1 MHWHT
6 FNCHQMISLFRQF
19 TVHSDLGR
27 VVHAIIREFEKSS
40 PPNWPSSGHPSMS
53 QHAHTNTSPKSTQN
67 PNNQHQPNIQST
79 IPELCNLTLDELH
92 ALNSDNEYLNDFVD
106 DIDAVQRIQTDL
118 DQLIGD
124 VEGLAKENLAR
135 EQHLLQLRTNVETK
149 LAEFR
154 QHGDQYDALSQR
166 YQKKS
171 EEFAPQHIKELLQI
185 AASTADSICDTHVEQ
200 FLRGEI
206 DVQNF
211 LDRYK
216 EAKQLSAMR
225 KAKEERLSHQLNELE
240 RHTY

>member
-1 MHWHT
+1 M
-6 FNCHQMISLFRQF
+6 FSFFFCQF

-27 VVHAIIREFEKSS
+27 VVHAIIREFEKCS
-40 PPNWPSSGHPSMS
+40 PSSWSSSSRLSVSP
-53 QHAHTNTSPKSTQN
+53 QVQTNTSPKLSLD
-67 PNNQHQPNIQST
+67 PSNQHQPRVQSN
-79 IPELCNLTLDELH
+79 IPELSTLTVDELR
-92 ALNSDNEYLNDFVD
+92 ALNSDDECLNDFVD
-106 DIDAVQRIQTDL
+106 EIVAVQRIQSDL
-118 DQLIGD
+118 DQVIGG
-124 VEGLAKENLAR
+124 VECLAKENISR

-149 LAEFR
+149 LTQFR
-154 QHGDQYDALSQR
+154 QHGEQYDLLSQQ

-185 AASTADSICDTHVEQ
+185 AASTADSICDTQVDQ

-240 RHTY
+240 RQTY